1 MNRFKAVIDGVKSGW
16 NKIDTKKR
24 NGMLVV
30 LTIMI
35 IFASIFTHFT
45 SKINYV
51 TLFNNLEFEDSGNIV
66 NDLETKKIN
75 YKIENQGRK
84 ILIDEKFVDKYRLQL
99 AMEGKMPEN
108 SSGFEI
114 FDNMGLMVTDE
125 DRKIMYQRALSG
137 ELQRSIMSLDPVNS
151 AKVILVMSEKSIFET
166 KAKEASASVII
177 DLKPSM
183 QVTNNMIKGIAAL
196 ISGAV
201 ENLPEENIQI
211 IDSKGNLLSGIL
223 QENQN
228 IGTIDIVSQHQ
239 KIKDEFEE
247 KIEFN
252 LKELLGSAFGRD
264 KIRVSVYADLD
275 FDSEETTLIKYD
287 NPVARSEQ
295 ISASGSNVNV
305 QEVTGGNIGDN
316 ISNVVDSVSGEGS
329 TYNRIVNNELST
341 ETKTTIKAPGK
352 VNKLT
357 TSVIYDGILSEE
369 DSTKII
375 NIVAT
380 ATGFD
385 IERGDH
391 INVEGIKFDR
401 TYEKQLQAEL
411 DAIKFGEENN
421 FSFFENYKEYLI
433 VGLFGALGLIILI
446 SLLKALFTKKN
457 KDKNP
462 KLDVGMY
469 GAVETI
475 NKTIDEIEEKL
486 EIKVDSNKLKVQEYA
501 KENPDIAADLIKAWM
516 KN

>member
-1 MNRFKAVIDGVKSGW
+1 MNRFKGIIDGVKSGW

-24 NGMLVV
+24 NVMLIV
-30 LTIMI
+30 LTSIV
-35 IFASIFTHFT
+35 IFVSIFTHFT
-45 SKINYV
+45 QKVNYV

-66 NDLETKKIN
+66 NDLESKKIN

-114 FDNMGLMVTDE
+114 FDNIGLMVTDE

-137 ELQRSIMSLDPVNS
+137 ELQRSIMSLDAVNS

-183 QVTNNMIKGIAAL
+183 QVTNSMIKGIAAL

-201 ENLPEENIQI
+201 DNLPQENIQI
-211 IDSKGNLLSGIL
+211 IDSKGNLLSGVL
-223 QENQN
+223 QEEQN
-228 IGTIDIVSQHQ
+228 IDTIDIVSQHV

-247 KIEFN
+247 KIQFN
-252 LKELLGSAFGRD
+252 IKELLGSAFGRD
-264 KIRVSVYADLD
+264 KIKVSVYADLD
-275 FDSEETTLIKYD
+275 FDSEETTFIKYD
-287 NPVARSEQ
+287 NPVIRSEQ
-295 ISASGSNVNV
+295 ISASGNNLNV

-316 ISNVVDSVSGEGS
+316 VSNVVDNVSGDGS

-352 VNKLT
+352 VIKLT

-369 DSTKII
+369 DREKII

-401 TYEKQLQAEL
+401 TYEKQLQKEL
-411 DAIKFGEENN
+411 DEIRLGQEKSPGFLQT
-421 FSFFENYKEYLI
+421 YKEYLI
-433 VGLFGALGLIILI
+433 FGLLGALGLIILMAFV
-446 SLLKALFTKKN
+446 KALFTKKN
-457 KDKNP
+457 KGLTP
-462 KLDVGMY
+462 QQELGIY
-469 GAVETI
+469 GEMDTI

-486 EIKVDSNKLKVQEYA
+486 EVKIDSNKIKVQEYA